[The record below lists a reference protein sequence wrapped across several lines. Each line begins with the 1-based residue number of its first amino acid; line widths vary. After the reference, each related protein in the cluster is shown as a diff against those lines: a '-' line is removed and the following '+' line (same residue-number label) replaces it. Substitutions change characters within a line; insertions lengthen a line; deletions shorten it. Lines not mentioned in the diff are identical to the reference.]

1 MFKQD
6 NEEKNSNDLLTDLTE
21 RTGLTFDAEPARD
34 ERFDL
39 GDAAPADAPE
49 APTET
54 ALTAHA
60 DTLPETQE
68 EPDALPAEE
77 EEEPEIDPLDVRVF
91 GLPRLQFWGVT
102 MGIGVG
108 YIVHGFLGM
117 VITKPFS
124 VWWPA
129 IACAAIGYFITGRMH
144 KQRVAAR
151 DAENQKNS

>member
-21 RTGLTFDAEPARD
+21 RTGLTFDEEPARD

-39 GDAAPADAPE
+39 GDTAPAGE
-49 APTET
+49 TETETET
-54 ALTAHA
+54 ALTAQE

-68 EPDALPAEE
+68 ETDALSSEE
-77 EEEPEIDPLDVRVF
+77 EEEPDIDPLDVRVF

-102 MGIGVG
+102 MGIGLG
-108 YIVHGFLGM
+108 YIVHGLLSM

-129 IACAAIGYFITGRMH
+129 IACAASGYFITGRMH
-144 KQRVAAR
+144 KKRL
-151 DAENQKNS
+151 AEREAIEQKNS